1 MPTPHGPGP
10 GLEADDRNEAPGPLV
25 TVIAGTRPEIVKLAP
40 VVRALNGPTRAR
52 LVLSGQ
58 HQDMVAELTDE
69 LDLHPDAQLGV
80 MRERQTLNSLAA
92 RLIESISADL
102 TAHRPDAVVVQGDT
116 TTALCG
122 ALAAFHESIPVAHV
136 EAGLR
141 TDNPGNPFP
150 EEANRRLIS
159 DLASWHFAPTQRAA
173 DRLVAERHD
182 PGSIEITG
190 NTVIDSLLWIQSN
203 GAGVSAFRGPP
214 GRRVLVTL
222 HRRETQGAEM
232 LDLTAGLAEIASA
245 LRLELV
251 LPLHRSPSVRESIS
265 ACLADNPF
273 ARLIEPLPY
282 RDFVATLADA
292 AIAVTDSG
300 GVVEEATA
308 LGVPTL
314 IARKVTERS
323 EAVDA
328 NCAQLLGT
336 SPAVIVEGV
345 RDLLAN
351 LDTRTAMA
359 RRTNPF
365 GDGRAALRIRDRL
378 VGDLTE
384 PTASGSGRSHIE
396 VLPCAS
402 T

>member
-1 MPTPHGPGP
+1 MPTRPGSGP
-10 GLEADDRNEAPGPLV
+10 GLEADDRNETPGPLV

-40 VVRALNGPTRAR
+40 VVRALNVPTRVR

-69 LDLHPDAQLGV
+69 LGLRPDAQLGV

-92 RLIESISADL
+92 RLIDSVSGDL

-141 TDNPGNPFP
+141 SDDPCNPFP

-159 DLASWHFAPTQRAA
+159 ELASWHFAPTQRAA
-173 DRLVAERHD
+173 DRLVSERHD
-182 PGSIEITG
+182 PGSIEVTG
-190 NTVIDSLLWIQSN
+190 NTVVDSLLWIQNN

-214 GRRVLVTL
+214 DRRVLVTL

-232 LDLTAGLAEIASA
+232 LRLTAGLAQIASA

-282 RDFVATLADA
+282 RDFIATLADA
-292 AIAVTDSG
+292 AIVVTDSG

-308 LGVPTL
+308 LGVPAL

-328 NCAQLLGT
+328 NCARLVGT
-336 SPAVIVEGV
+336 SPAQVAAGV
-345 RDLLAN
+345 RDLVTHR
-351 LDTRTAMA
+351 DTRTAMA
-359 RRTNPF
+359 RRASPF

-378 VGDLTE
+378 VSDLTVAA
-384 PTASGSGRSHIE
+384 PFGSGRSHTE
-396 VLPCAS
+396 VLQCVS